1 VEVVVVDAVVEGEGE
16 VEAVAVV
23 VVVDVEHAN
32 DDFDNTYIF
41 LPLGLL
47 QLFVLFIGFSLL
59 CLMH

>member
-1 VEVVVVDAVVEGEGE
+1 MEVVVVVDAVVEGE
-16 VEAVAVV
+16 VEAVAV

-47 QLFVLFIGFSLL
+47 QFVVLFIGFSLL

>member
-1 VEVVVVDAVVEGEGE
+1 MEVVVVAVGVGEVE

-23 VVVDVEHAN
+23 VVVDVEHAH
-32 DDFDNTYIF
+32 DDFDTTCIL

-47 QLFVLFIGFSLL
+47 QLFVLFMGFSLL